1 MTIEELTGIVKLADK
16 AAIES
21 ELKKLGYIY
30 CNKHKKL
37 GKVSIVPLVQVVCAE
52 TEEYTDSERKHL
64 YSGRICDTIKE
75 YENYEFLYINVFD
88 IKPSTDP
95 FDNEEMAIQTSMEI
109 WAKELR

>member
-1 MTIEELTGIVKLADK
+1 MTIEELTAIVKLADK

-37 GKVSIVPLVQVVCAE
+37 GNVSIVPLVQAVCAE
-52 TEEYTDSERKHL
+52 TEDYTDSKRKHL
-64 YSGRICDTIKE
+64 YSGCICDTIKE
-75 YENYEFLYINVFD
+75 YENYEFLYVNVYD

-95 FDNEEMAIQTSMEI
+95 FDDEETAMQTSMEI
-109 WAKELR
+109 WAKEL